1 VNEDKPR
8 NKRRTWQVD
17 LYAGWGDGD
26 SATVYLG
33 RCTVTLSADHTGT
46 LSAQVD
52 GHAETVEEAVR
63 LLNWAKRD
71 GRVRLLEETR
81 TPQPEALNTALTETV
96 IGKSRAAL
104 LHRIMGS
111 LGLPS
116 AQHYALAAAALGEWA
131 PVPSLADLYEREAR
145 VVWAHLCRLYP
156 SAPIV
161 AARVTARTVAR
172 AA

>member
-1 VNEDKPR
+1 MNNDKPR
-8 NKRRTWQVD
+8 NISRTWQVD
-17 LYAGWGDGD
+17 LYGGWGDGS
-26 SATVYLG
+26 SATVFLG
-33 RCTVTLSADHTGT
+33 RHIVTLSADHTGT
-46 LSAQVD
+46 QSAEVD
-52 GHAETVEEAVR
+52 GQIAAVERAVS
-63 LLNWAKRD
+63 LLNWAKSE
-71 GRVRLLEETR
+71 GRVQLVEETR
-81 TPQPEALNTALTETV
+81 TPEPEAPSVSFTEAV
-96 IGKSRAAL
+96 LGKSRAAL

-145 VVWAHLCRLYP
+145 VVWTHLCVLYP

-161 AARVTARTVAR
+161 AARVTARAAR